1 MLRLLFYLFAVVALA
16 GAAQQVFTV
25 SSEVNISS
33 CPITYF
39 GQKYQRL
46 YVNFTSE
53 NIVICFSGFYDP
65 QNKGDCLVGPK
76 GEMTWF
82 EFYGKTSGLE
92 ELIHQNLP
100 TINNTM
106 ECSISIYTDT
116 DGYNVVNFGSE
127 TALRVFSPNQNVM
140 VEVLVD
146 GVKVKSV
153 NLSIPINEYYLTA
166 FADLTGCRHSGVVYK
181 PGDTVSS
188 DPETCV
194 NLTCSDVGVL
204 QTSSCGPLERCQGNG
219 VCSSGSPLGSS
230 CTVTGPAVIGFQ
242 GQQSSVKDRCSYSLL
257 RIPSVPGFQVLARFQ
272 ERRRRDVSFLDSVT
286 LRLDGPGAHIHLKQG
301 GRVLLDDSPLTLNS
315 SVQTVGGV
323 KLSKDQTGV
332 TAKVSLSNFTASV
345 FFDGSSALI
354 HLEGSAGQSLQGL
367 CGSSSSS
374 VSEERLSEDNSTSC
388 EMQYSDSND
397 STIDCT
403 KMTERCNLLK
413 EAPFSSCHI
422 DPEPFITACT
432 HTLCSY
438 PDLDGLR
445 CQFLE
450 AYARACSLESN
461 GTLEDWRSKAECSP
475 PGGFCQDRTC
485 SDHEFCGEKSAGGES
500 RCFCRAIFASKY
512 REIKSFGD
520 PAICSQSSAS
530 LTLVGCLLEDEG
542 LDYSALQLKE
552 PTCKGQIDERTH
564 MVTFTF
570 NSTNLCG
577 TEVTTS
583 NSQTIYRNTIMSQ
596 NLSSDGI
603 TRQDQVYI
611 DFSCIETEPDTDTVA
626 FRIKD
631 SAVVHVISSGPWN
644 YSLTMKAFM
653 DAGRTQAVDLNTEVR
668 LNQKIWVE
676 LDTEGLNEDLVAV
689 VTDSCWATDRASP
702 TAGRR
707 YYLIKNGCPN
717 SEDQTVKVEGNGEG
731 TSNFFSFNM
740 FQFSGSSAEV
750 YLHCKLQLCV
760 KQGNVCIPTCDGAR
774 RHRSVR
780 SRPGASAFISM
791 AWTT

>member
-1 MLRLLFYLFAVVALA
+1 MLRLLFYLFAVVVLP
-16 GAAQQVFTV
+16 GAAQQLVTV
-25 SSEVNISS
+25 SSQFDISS

-39 GQKYQRL
+39 GQKYERL

-53 NIVICFSGFYDP
+53 NLVICFNGFYDP
-65 QNKGDCLVGPK
+65 QSKGNCVLTPKGDWAECG
-76 GEMTWF
+76 TA
-82 EFYGKTSGLE
+82 GKDPEIE
-92 ELIHQNLP
+92 ELFHQNLP
-100 TINNTM
+100 TITNSM
-106 ECSISIYTDT
+106 ECYVYINTNT
-116 DGYNVVNFGSE
+116 
-127 TALRVFSPNQNVM
+127 
-140 VEVLVD
+140 VEVLLD
-146 GVKVKSV
+146 GDKVKSV
-153 NLSIPINEYYLTA
+153 TLNQYDDTY
-166 FADLTGCRHSGVVYK
+166 ADLTGCRHS
-181 PGDTVSS
+181 GDTVSS

-194 NLTCSDVGVL
+194 TLTCSDVGVL

-219 VCSSGSPLGSS
+219 VCSSGSPLASS

-242 GQQSSVKDRCSYSLL
+242 GQQNTVEDRCSYSLL

-286 LRLDGPGAHIHLKQG
+286 LRLDGPGGHIHLKQG

-354 HLEGSAGQSLQGL
+354 HLEGPAGQSLQGL

-374 VSEERLSEDNSTSC
+374 LSEERLSEDNSTSC
-388 EMQYSDSND
+388 ETQYSDSND

-520 PAICSQSSAS
+520 PAICSQNSAS

-564 MVTFTF
+564 MVTFSF

-577 TEVTTS
+577 TEVTTN
-583 NSQTIYRNTIMSQ
+583 NSQTIYRNTIMTQ
-596 NLSSDGI
+596 NLSSEVI

-611 DFSCIETEPDTDTVA
+611 NFSCIETPPDTETVV

-631 SAVVHVISSGPWN
+631 SAVVHVISSGPWT
-644 YSLTMKAFM
+644 YSLTMKTFT

-676 LDTEGLNEDLVAV
+676 LDTDGLDEDLVAV

-731 TSNFFSFNM
+731 SSNFFSFNM
-740 FQFSGSSAEV
+740 FQFTGSSAEV

>member
-1 MLRLLFYLFAVVALA
+1 RFPSLLLISLFSLLLSATHSPLHQHVTAKKSMPRITEKYCFFHINVNA
-16 GAAQQVFTV
+16 GLCFLFLTLQ
-25 SSEVNISS
+25 
-33 CPITYF
+33 
-39 GQKYQRL
+39 
-46 YVNFTSE
+46 VNFTSE
-53 NIVICFSGFYDP
+53 NFVFCFNGFYDP
-65 QNKGDCLVGPK
+65 QSKGNCVLAPK
-76 GEMTWF
+76 EERVWLA
-82 EFYGKTSGLE
+82 FYGKDPGLE
-92 ELIHQNLP
+92 QLIHQKLP
-100 TINNTM
+100 TITNTL
-106 ECSISIYTDT
+106 ECYILIGTNTVSF
-116 DGYNVVNFGSE
+116 V
-127 TALRVFSPNQNVM
+127 LFSPSDFCHQDRMLVLTLLVVLWQ
-140 VEVLVD
+140 VEIM
-146 GVKVKSV
+146 KSV
-153 NLSIPINEYYLTA
+153 TFQLRQIFLL
-166 FADLTGCRHSGVVYK
+166 FSGVVYK

-194 NLTCSDVGVL
+194 TLTCSDVGVL

-286 LRLDGPGAHIHLKQG
+286 LRLDGPGTHIHLKQG

-354 HLEGSAGQSLQGL
+354 HLEGPAGQSLQGL

-374 VSEERLSEDNSTSC
+374 VSEERLSEDSSTSC
-388 EMQYSDSND
+388 EMQYSDGND

-450 AYARACSLESN
+450 TYARACSLQSN

-475 PGGFCQDRTC
+475 PGAFCQDRTC

-520 PAICSQSSAS
+520 PAICSQNSAS

-564 MVTFTF
+564 MVTFSF

-577 TEVTTS
+577 TEVTTN

-611 DFSCIETEPDTDTVA
+611 DFSCIETQPDTETVA

-644 YSLTMKAFM
+644 YSLTMKAFT
-653 DAGRTQAVDLNTEVR
+653 DAGRTQA
-668 LNQKIWVE
+668 
-676 LDTEGLNEDLVAV
+676 
-689 VTDSCWATDRASP
+689 
-702 TAGRR
+702 
-707 YYLIKNGCPN
+707 
-717 SEDQTVKVEGNGEG
+717 
-731 TSNFFSFNM
+731 
-740 FQFSGSSAEV
+740 SAFWF
-750 YLHCKLQLCV
+750 
-760 KQGNVCIPTCDGAR
+760 GG
-774 RHRSVR
+774 
-780 SRPGASAFISM
+780 GASDAFTACGKKLNSQ
-791 AWTT
+791 